1 MGTLLFKANYGY
13 KLITLL
19 TPWQVIK
26 TSEIAKERAE
36 ILINLYKNLYKI
48 AKLV

>member
-1 MGTLLFKANYGY
+1 MGTSPFKANYGY

-19 TPWQVIK
+19 ILQQATKI
-26 TSEIAKERAE
+26 SEIAKERAE
-36 ILINLYKNLYKI
+36 ILINLYKNLYEI